1 MRNTRK
7 RQRTLNKHGN
17 IVNNENGRNHLLSAK
32 FWSSTK
38 DYDPVDGEMTMLES
52 PNDMNDSINDSSSN
66 LLLKKHFLPE
76 EEKHKLSAV
85 EDDRVQIFDVESFTE
100 KDQLKCLQ
108 LKSNLQ
114 VHSELKDSDNK
125 EK

>member
-1 MRNTRK
+1 
-7 RQRTLNKHGN
+7 
-17 IVNNENGRNHLLSAK
+17 
-32 FWSSTK
+32 
-38 DYDPVDGEMTMLES
+38 MTMLES

-66 LLLKKHFLPE
+66 LILKKNFLQE
-76 EEKHKLSAV
+76 EEKHKLNAV

-114 VHSELKDSDNK
+114 DHSELKDSDNK
-125 EK
+125 DK